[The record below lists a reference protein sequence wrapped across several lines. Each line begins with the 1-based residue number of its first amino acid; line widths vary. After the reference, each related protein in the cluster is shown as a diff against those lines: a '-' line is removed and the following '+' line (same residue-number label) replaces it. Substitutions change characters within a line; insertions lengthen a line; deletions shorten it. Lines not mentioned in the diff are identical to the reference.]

1 MKRNK
6 TIIVDCN
13 YVGHASRHA
22 VDANLK
28 TSTGIY
34 TNVIYG
40 FLQTLITLSQ
50 VFQTNKF
57 AFVWDSKKSKRKE
70 LFPEY
75 KKSRHKDLT
84 EQERIELKRAFFQF
98 QVIRKRILPE
108 LGFQNNFMC
117 SGFEGDDLIASI
129 IQSDNFGK
137 EFLLYASDH
146 DLYQLLSPRV
156 TMIKKKELYTIDKFV
171 EEFGINPSQWWKV
184 KTLAGCSSDEV
195 PGIKGIGEKTVC
207 KYLRN
212 QLKETSV
219 AFKKIVDSRE
229 EVEKRNIPLVK
240 LPFEGTPPCKLV
252 EDRFNI
258 DKAKKIF
265 EYYEFDSFLDEFDE
279 WEELLK

>member
-1 MKRNK
+1 MKTNRI
-6 TIIVDCN
+6 IIVDCN
-13 YVGHASRHA
+13 YVGHSSRFA

-50 VFQTNKF
+50 VYRTKRF

-75 KKSRHKDLT
+75 KKSRHKNLT
-84 EQERIELKRAFFQF
+84 EQEKIELKRAFNQF
-98 QVIRKRILPE
+98 QIIRKRILPAI
-108 LGFQNNFMC
+108 GFKNNFMY

-129 IQSDNFGK
+129 IQSDEFGQ

-146 DLYQLLSPRV
+146 DLYQLLSPNV
-156 TMIKKKELYTIDKFV
+156 SMIKKKEIYTIDKFV

-212 QLKETSV
+212 KLKETSV
-219 AFKKIVDSRE
+219 AYKKIVDSKE
-229 EVEKRNIPLVK
+229 EVEKRNVPLVK
-240 LPFEGTPPCKLV
+240 LPFVGTPECKLV
-252 EDRFNI
+252 EDEFDI
-258 DKAKKIF
+258 QTTKELF
-265 EYYEFDSFLDEFDE
+265 EYYEFESLLDEFEE
-279 WEELLK
+279 WEEMLK